1 MKTLVHYSKR
11 PYVYAGILTLG
22 MAFLYSILHTSTP
35 RTFFLSVIA
44 LYLLLIFE
52 LFSTKYYATGFDE
65 QYQLENKDI
74 KHKRAHWV
82 HHFIMPTLLYL
93 SMTSFLFV
101 NAQLDMFLLVM
112 VLSLFLF
119 AFLFINIK
127 AYYERKFKLER
138 DTANVYDIISI
149 AVVFMASYSILVGVG
164 LTFESYIIAGL
175 LIGAVILVMGYL
187 TLSRYHLIGNRL
199 ALSLF
204 ALVALYINL
213 FLVLLNFEIN
223 LLSHTLISTFAYYYY
238 TALISHIADK
248 NLSMKIFTEYLAVF
262 ALIFVIILLGHI

>member
-1 MKTLVHYSKR
+1 
-11 PYVYAGILTLG
+11 

-35 RTFFLSVIA
+35 RTFFLAVIA

-52 LFSTKYYATGFDE
+52 LFSTRYYANSFNE
-65 QYQLENKDI
+65 QFQLENKDI

-119 AFLFINIK
+119 TFVFINIK

-138 DTANVYDIISI
+138 DTANVYDIVSI
-149 AVVFMASYSILVGVG
+149 AIVFMASYSILVGVG
-164 LTFESYIIAGL
+164 ILFENYIIAGL

-187 TLSRYHLIGNRL
+187 TLSRYHLIGNKM

-204 ALVALYINL
+204 ALVAIYINL
-213 FLVLLNFEIN
+213 FLALLNFKIN
-223 LLSHTLISTFAYYYY
+223 LLSHTLIATFAYYYY

-248 NLSMKIFTEYLAVF
+248 NLSMKIFIEYLAVF